1 MRKLLR
7 QFDSYIDANIDTAIQ
22 VTNTLKAVLSSPV
35 ADLVTAIIPGEVDDI
50 LKAQLLKALE
60 KAVQALLIAD
70 SCKQYSTL
78 NEKLACFA
86 QQLNQRDPQLRD
98 AVLLKLASLLAGF
111 LDSQRFKQHVYDL
124 YTQVK
129 YSAIK

>member
-35 ADLVTAIIPGEVDDI
+35 TDLVTAIIPGEVDDM
-50 LKAQLLKALE
+50 LKVQLLKALE